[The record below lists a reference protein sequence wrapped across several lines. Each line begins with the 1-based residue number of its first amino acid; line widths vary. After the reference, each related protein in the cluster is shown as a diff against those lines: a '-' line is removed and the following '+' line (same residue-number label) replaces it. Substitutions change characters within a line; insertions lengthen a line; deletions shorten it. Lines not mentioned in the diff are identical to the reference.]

1 MEREQRLIASFL
13 GSARASRAGD
23 RALAVA
29 NFRSVVAGLAD
40 GTLRLEP
47 SLRISCVALQN
58 LIISIAHEPLELA

>member
-13 GSARASRAGD
+13 GSD